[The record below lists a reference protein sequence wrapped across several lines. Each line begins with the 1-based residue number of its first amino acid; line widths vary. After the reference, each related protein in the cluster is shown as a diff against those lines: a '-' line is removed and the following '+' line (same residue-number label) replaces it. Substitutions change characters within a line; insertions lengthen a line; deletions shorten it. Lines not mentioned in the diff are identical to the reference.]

1 MATYKQNW
9 WLGIILITIGL
20 VLYNS
25 VMGADASLGL
35 VLMAV
40 GGLFLLL
47 GMFRW
52 QKQRGG

>member
-1 MATYKQNW
+1 MANYKQNW
-9 WLGIILITIGL
+9 WLGIILIAIGL

-25 VMGADASLGL
+25 VMGADASLGM

-52 QKQRGG
+52 QQQRGG

>member
-1 MATYKQNW
+1 MERYKQNW
-9 WLGIILITIGL
+9 WLGLILITIGL

-35 VLMAV
+35 VLMVV
-40 GGLFLLL
+40 GGVFLLL

-52 QKQRGG
+52 QQQRGR